1 MENVVHAFQYHGNIP
16 EADEEHCRRT
26 HQSYTELRAAAAS
39 DGQELIPPAQAE
51 RVMIIEQERHL
62 SLGVHASLIRMY
74 GSETEGDS
82 AAWARARV
90 QTGAE
95 LTWAKGTGAALAG
108 LVATMQL
115 AGIRREEQLR
125 QLTIFQAECEQANRA
140 SSTPSD
146 RNETRPAP
154 PAPTIDFTTPDPT
167 SATAGGAPATGGATA
182 FGSMNSPPPRPRP
195 AALGES
201 VGREDF
207 QRFQEAVISP
217 LHDTIRAMSESF
229 RDNRRTIDE
238 LSLIHI

>member
-1 MENVVHAFQYHGNIP
+1 
-16 EADEEHCRRT
+16 
-26 HQSYTELRAAAAS
+26 
-39 DGQELIPPAQAE
+39 
-51 RVMIIEQERHL
+51 
-62 SLGVHASLIRMY
+62 MY
-74 GSETEGDS
+74 GSEPEGDL
-82 AAWARARV
+82 ATWARARV

-95 LTWAKGTGAALAG
+95 LAWAKGTETALAG

-115 AGIRREEQLR
+115 AGMRREEQLR

-167 SATAGGAPATGGATA
+167 SGTAGGAPATGGATT
-182 FGSMNSPPPRPRP
+182 FGSMSSPPPRPRHA
-195 AALGES
+195 AALCES

-217 LHDTIRAMSESF
+217 LHDTIRAMSESV
-229 RDNRRTIDE
+229 RDNRRTTDE
-238 LSLIHI
+238 LAKVKTEKSDVEAVAKAVAAEVSSKDDNRETSIFSMK